1 MRANRSRQQRALDKA
16 KQVLLDAE
24 RERQKDQVSQR
35 LKEFT
40 EGNEQLLAEDE
51 FADNLAQHLNQMYQ
65 DGQRQSVIEIVNTLG
80 KSVTNQDPSIRE
92 NSVANLSRLAG
103 YLFQSNDL
111 EVLCA
116 LFDNLV
122 KWVEREES
130 YINGFGVA
138 CSQLHKITQ
147 RLLEDRQYWQETE
160 KILIVLNQIQSG
172 VIEKNS
178 TIRGMLVKLQESLAN
193 KNILEKLTETYLNRK
208 SEVKHV
214 AETILANLGRRAV
227 IYLINRLMHAD
238 KKEERLQLVKLIPN
252 AGNVVVPVV
261 VDCLKKKPPWYVIR
275 NVVFIISE
283 LNNSSL
289 YNIVQPY
296 LSHRDVRVQQQV
308 LSCIAKIS
316 GTKLKIRLIEALPK
330 VCDELKMQIIM
341 QIGQMTG
348 EEVTEAL
355 LSLLQERANFKQEH
369 YIELLVKICVSL
381 KFSPTKEVISALN
394 ELINERKES
403 AGPTDPVLVAARDTL
418 LILEPRY
425 RHQTQSS
432 FTENENL
439 IDELEFQGEQKTS
452 SIRKIEQSIRE
463 LVAQGDLEKAG
474 NKLYSNAVTAA
485 RDKDFN
491 SAELLRDKLLEIN
504 PLALSEVIR
513 LGEIIEEE
521 KSSSITN
528 HHIAVWSELYE
539 KMSTEEFNSLYYA
552 MRLENYGFDEPI
564 VKAGETDPSLYF
576 VNSGLVR
583 LTCQCDNRET
593 FLKRLQPGEVIG
605 VGPFFSVSVWT
616 VSMTA
621 QSETQLHVLSR
632 ENFNKLQQEF
642 PDLEAKLEEFC
653 HNYDTVPEML
663 RMSGSD
669 RREFP
674 RYSVNIKISNTLLD
688 PYGNAG
694 KRSFKGE
701 LIDISKGGLC
711 FSIHITSKENARL
724 LLGRQVV
731 SEINLGGGNILKC
744 FGVIIG
750 VQFKEN
756 DQQEFSVHVKFYRNI
771 EHDHVMQ
778 VVNLEI

>member
-1 MRANRSRQQRALDKA
+1 MRANRSKQQRALEKA
-16 KQVLLDAE
+16 KQVLSDAE
-24 RERQKDQVSQR
+24 RKRQKDQVAQG

-40 EGNEQLLAEDE
+40 AGNQDLLAEE
-51 FADNLAQHLNQMYQ
+51 VFSADLASHLRQMYQ
-65 DGQRQSVIEIVNTLG
+65 DGQRSTVVEVVAMLG
-80 KSVTNQDPSIRE
+80 NSAINKNPLIRE
-92 NSVANLSRLAG
+92 NSVANLSRQAG
-103 YLFQSNDL
+103 YIFETNDFELLYMLF
-111 EVLCA
+111 EH
-116 LFDNLV
+116 LV
-122 KWVEREES
+122 EWVEHEKS
-130 YINGFGVA
+130 YLNGYGVA

-147 RLLEDRQYWQETE
+147 RLLEDRTHWPRAE
-160 KILIVLNQIQSG
+160 KILVVLNQVQSG
-172 VIEKNS
+172 VIEKSS
-178 TIRGMLVKLQESLAN
+178 TIRGMLAKLQESLAN
-193 KNILEKLTETYLNRK
+193 KDILEKLTKTYLSSK
-208 SEVKHV
+208 SEVKIV
-214 AETILANLGRRAV
+214 AETMLSSLGRRAV
-227 IYLINRLMHAD
+227 IYLINRLMHAAE
-238 KKEERLQLVKLIPN
+238 KEERLQLVKLIPH
-252 AGNVVVPVV
+252 AGTVVVPVV
-261 VDCLKKKPPWYVIR
+261 VDCLKKAPPWYVIR

-296 LSHRDVRVQQQV
+296 LAHPDIRVQQQV
-308 LSCIAKIS
+308 LSCLAKIS
-316 GTKLKIRLIEALPK
+316 GTKLKVWLIEALPT

-341 QIGQMTG
+341 QLGQMRG
-348 EEVTEAL
+348 EGVTEAL
-355 LSLLQERANFKQEH
+355 LALLKERSRFQEEH

-381 KFSPTKEVISALN
+381 KFSPTKMVITALN
-394 ELINERKES
+394 DLIDERRQH

-418 LILEPRY
+418 LVLEPRY
-425 RHQTQSS
+425 RHQSQSS
-432 FTENENL
+432 FSDDENDFE
-439 IDELEFQGEQKTS
+439 EMTFHPEQKTS
-452 SIRKIEQSIRE
+452 SIHKIEQSIRE

-474 NKLYSNAVTAA
+474 SKLYSNAITAA

-504 PLALSEVIR
+504 PLALTEVIR

-539 KMSTEEFNSLYYA
+539 RMTTEEFNALYYA
-552 MRLENYGFDEPI
+552 MRRENYGFDEPI

-616 VSMTA
+616 VAMTA
-621 QSETQLHVLSR
+621 QSETQIHVLSR
-632 ENFNKLQQEF
+632 EDFNKLQQQF
-642 PDLEAKLEEFC
+642 PDLEAKLKAFC
-653 HNYDTVPEML
+653 HSYDTVPEML
-663 RMSGSD
+663 KMSGSD

-701 LIDISKGGLC
+701 LTDISKGGLC
-711 FSIHITSKENARL
+711 FFIHISSKENARL

-731 SEINLGGGNILKC
+731 SEINLGDGTTLKC

-750 VQFKEN
+750 VQFKEHI
-756 DQQEFSVHVKFYRNI
+756 QQEFSVHVKFYRNI
-771 EHDHVMQ
+771 EDEHVMQ
-778 VVNLEI
+778 IVNIEI